1 MGIVD
6 WFKKLMGREDEA
18 ARERAAAQAFESKAE
33 RAATAG
39 GIEGVT
45 ADEQAARLIGE
56 GTSMR
61 DVDRLGE

>member
-1 MGIVD
+1 MGILD
-6 WFKKLMGREDEA
+6 WFKSIGRRRDEA
-18 ARERAAAQAFESKAE
+18 ARERAASEAFDTKEE
-33 RAATAG
+33 RAASAG

-45 ADEQAARLIGE
+45 ADEEAARLIGE

>member
-1 MGIVD
+1 VKIVE
-6 WFKKLMGREDEA
+6 WFKGLSSRRDEA
-18 ARERAAAQAFESKAE
+18 ARERAASEGFDTKAE
-33 RAATAG
+33 RAASAG